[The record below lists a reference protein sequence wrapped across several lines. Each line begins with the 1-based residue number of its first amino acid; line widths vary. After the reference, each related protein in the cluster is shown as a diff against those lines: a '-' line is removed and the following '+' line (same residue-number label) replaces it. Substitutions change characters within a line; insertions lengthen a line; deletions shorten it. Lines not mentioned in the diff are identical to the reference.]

1 MEVGKYSLVIKKKNG
16 TWKRKGSF
24 IFIFFFKKEE
34 VIFVLTNMR
43 EKCESERKKFYLF
56 IFNLA
61 KI

>member
-1 MEVGKYSLVIKKKNG
+1 MVRGKKKVVL
-16 TWKRKGSF
+16 F
-24 IFIFFFKKEE
+24 LIFFFKKEE

>member
-1 MEVGKYSLVIKKKNG
+1 MVCGKK
-16 TWKRKGSF
+16 KGSF
-24 IFIFFFKKEE
+24 IFNFFFKKEE